1 MAARHASA
9 FFLLAA
15 IAAAVLLAACT
26 SVPTNDTAVVGFYG
40 TTLPAASGE
49 GARTITVKLA
59 ADYSA
64 TLTSASSGRSSRFP
78 MEGKWERSGNR
89 ITVNIGRDRPERM
102 VFDYERVRLVAREWE
117 RTTWGEEGPGTLTR
131 Q

>member
-1 MAARHASA
+1 
-9 FFLLAA
+9 
-15 IAAAVLLAACT
+15 
-26 SVPTNDTAVVGFYG
+26 
-40 TTLPAASGE
+40 
-49 GARTITVKLA
+49 
-59 ADYSA
+59 
-64 TLTSASSGRSSRFP
+64 

-117 RTTWGEEGPGTLTR
+117 RATWGEEGPGTLTR

>member
-40 TTLPAASGE
+40 TTLPAASGG
-49 GARTITVKLA
+49 GARTLTMKLA
-59 ADYSA
+59 ADYSV
-64 TLTSASSGRSSRFP
+64 TVTSASSGASRFP

-89 ITVNIGRDRPERM
+89 ITVNIAGKRPERM

-117 RTTWGEEGPGTLTR
+117 RTTWGDEGPGTLAR

>member
-1 MAARHASA
+1 MKGRLSAVARRLSVAAT
-9 FFLLAA
+9 
-15 IAAAVLLAACT
+15 VLLAACT

-40 TTLPAASGE
+40 TTLPMASGG
-49 GARTITVKLA
+49 GARTVTVKLA

-64 TLTSASSGRSSRFP
+64 TVTSASSGGPGRFP
-78 MEGKWERSGNR
+78 VKGKWERSGNR
-89 ITVNIGRDRPERM
+89 ITVNIAGERPERM

-117 RTTWGEEGPGTLTR
+117 RATWGEEGPGTLTR